1 MKLKTIEHMETLFN
15 YEGPV
20 NPLLIEPKIGI
31 AYQAEELWTEVLES
45 LNRWRL
51 AEGIALLEALKISR
65 SDMRLDC
72 LHLQVE
78 VYFSQDC
85 YETAWMLLDQI
96 IRIEPQD
103 KQALV
108 LTIVLAHILKSDSEK
123 LERVD
128 ALSKL
133 DALLAQQVQALL
145 TWIESHNTRTDFEL
159 DLENVTNIDALL
171 VYGYGLSD
179 DGQVPFLLEMRLI
192 KTLELAER
200 FPEANIIV
208 SGGAV
213 SNEHNESYA
222 MRDYLIQKGLDP
234 QRIVIEPLAKDTVGN
249 SLMITN
255 LLLEQIE
262 SYQNCVVV
270 TSLGHLARSWLS
282 MKAALSRYPEKTASL
297 NLFAAAY
304 EAPGTYPVPQS
315 EINMSYTTS
324 FRALGIFEDI

>member
-1 MKLKTIEHMETLFN
+1 MKLKTIEHIDALYN

-20 NPLLIEPKIGI
+20 NPLLLEPKIGA
-31 AYQAEELWTEVLES
+31 AYKQDELWTEVLLT
-45 LNRWRL
+45 LNTWRL
-51 AEGIALLEALKISR
+51 AEGIDLLEALKISR
-65 SDMRLDC
+65 PDMRLDC
-72 LHLQVE
+72 LRLQAE
-78 VYFSQDC
+78 VYFSQDR

-96 IRIEPQD
+96 LRIEPSD

-108 LTIVLAHILKSDSEK
+108 LTIVLTHVLKDNSTK
-123 LERVD
+123 VERLD

-133 DALLAQQVQALL
+133 DAPLAQQVEAHL
-145 TWIESHNTRTDFEL
+145 TLIESHNTRTDFEL
-159 DLENVTNIDALL
+159 ELENVTNIDALL

-179 DGQVPFLLEMRLI
+179 DGQVPFLLEMRLV

-200 FPEANIIV
+200 SPDANIIV

-222 MRDYLIQKGLDP
+222 MKDYLSQKGIDP
-234 QRIVIEPLAKDTVGN
+234 QRIIIEPLAKDTVGN